1 MQGTGIRQALPL
13 PLLASVMG
21 IAGLGLAWRKLESLH
36 GWPMLASQLLG
47 WLGLVMLLVFLLAYA
62 GKYRRNPQAVRN
74 ELGHPLRIN
83 FLPALSISLVLLGA
97 LLQAE
102 WALAGALLWQL
113 GAALQLFFS
122 IVIINRWFGGE
133 QPVVAINP
141 AWFIPPVGLIVVP
154 LAAVPAGWQEVAWLF
169 FAAGLVF
176 WLILCAIV
184 LQRLITGPAL
194 EPSLMP
200 TLAILLA
207 PPAVGS
213 VSALLLAGE
222 PSVLVRLLYGSSV
235 LIALLLLARAPSFTR
250 LPFYPSWWAWS
261 FPSAAFVAA
270 TLHYMEALGAQCLW
284 LQVLLV
290 AAVSLLIGLI
300 FLRTL
305 LALLRNE
312 PIH

>member
-1 MQGTGIRQALPL
+1 MQNTGIRQALPL

-21 IAGLGLAWRKLESLH
+21 IAGLGMVWRQLELLLQ
-36 GWPMLASQLLG
+36 WPALVSQLLS
-47 WLGLVMLLVFLLAYA
+47 WLGLLVLAAFLVGYVA
-62 GKYRRNPQAVRN
+62 KYRRSPQAVRG

-83 FLPALSISLVLLGA
+83 FLPALSIGLVLLGA
-97 LLQAE
+97 LLQTG
-102 WALAGALLWQL
+102 WPGFGALLWQS
-113 GAALQLFFS
+113 GALLQVFFS
-122 IVIINRWFGGE
+122 VVIINRWFGGE
-133 QPVVAINP
+133 QPAVAINP

-154 LAAVPAGWQEVAWLF
+154 LAAVPAGWIETAWLF

-176 WLILCAIV
+176 WLILSAIV
-184 LQRLITGPAL
+184 FQRLITGPAL
-194 EPSLMP
+194 EPPLMP

-222 PSVLVRLLYGSSV
+222 VAVLVRLLYGCSV
-235 LIALLLLARAPSFTR
+235 LVALLLLARLPAFAR

-270 TLHYMEALGAQCLW
+270 SLQYANAIGVTWLW
-284 LQVLLV
+284 PQLLLV
-290 AAVSLLIGLI
+290 AAVTLLIVLI

-312 PIH
+312 SVH